1 MTAIEMSGLTKEYG
15 DVTAVDELDL
25 VVEEGTVFGFLGPN
39 GAGKSTVINCVL
51 DYIRPTQGHI
61 SVLDHDAQAEPLAVR
76 QRTGVL
82 PEGFA
87 VYDRLTGRQHIQF
100 MIDSTEANDD
110 PDEIAERVGIG
121 DAIDRRAGGYSK
133 GMAQRLMLGTALVG
147 QPELLILDEPSTGL
161 DPEGVHTMR
170 EIVREEAD
178 RGATVF
184 FSSHILGQVEAV
196 CDRVGILQEG
206 TLVAENTVEGLR
218 AAEGS
223 EAVLTV
229 EVDHV
234 SEGALSA
241 VRGLPGVSDVTATG
255 MTVTVQCGDGAK
267 LPVLNELDASAS
279 VQDFDLTK
287 TSLEDLFL
295 AHMDDGLSPADSADA
310 PPTTSRDHSSEVA
323 HQ

>member
-1 MTAIEMSGLTKEYG
+1 MTAIETSGLTKQYG

-25 VVEEGTVFGFLGPN
+25 VVDEGTVFGFLGPN
-39 GAGKSTVINCVL
+39 GAGKSTLINCVL

-61 SVLDHDAQAEPLAVR
+61 SVLGHDAHAETLAVR

-87 VYDRLTGRQHIQF
+87 VYDRLTGRQHLQF
-100 MIDSTEANDD
+100 IIDANEASDD
-110 PDEIAERVGIG
+110 PDAIAERVGIG

-133 GMAQRLMLGTALVG
+133 GMAQRLILGTALVG
-147 QPELLILDEPSTGL
+147 QPDLLILDEPSTGL

-206 TLVAENTVEGLR
+206 SLVAEDTVEGLR
-218 AAEGS
+218 AADGS
-223 EAVLTV
+223 AAVLTV
-229 EVDHV
+229 EVEHV
-234 SEGALSA
+234 PEGALSA
-241 VRGLPGVSDVTATG
+241 VRELPGVSDVTATDT
-255 MTVTVQCGDGAK
+255 TVTVQCGDGAK
-267 LPVLNELDASAS
+267 LPALNELDASAS

-295 AHMDDGLSPADSADA
+295 AQVDDGTRQADGS
-310 PPTTSRDHSSEVA
+310 PTTSRDHASEVA
-323 HQ
+323 NQ